1 MQKTRS
7 TEQGTIINNKRLYY
21 CSKDY
26 IVQEKNNIITMV
38 KRNGGGSNQKVNNIL
53 KMLNMK
59 LISKLN
65 NKEYLLGAN

>member
-1 MQKTRS
+1 
-7 TEQGTIINNKRLYY
+7 
-21 CSKDY
+21 
-26 IVQEKNNIITMV
+26 MV